1 MESLQNAFKHGK
13 LVRTENRLQQ
23 IAGNVQTVFRGKIE
37 DSVPRWWGRMALD
50 DEQGGG
56 GGILIRRIAG
66 GYRVF
71 YANMGRYN
79 YLAVIEQGRA
89 AYSIKDALL
98 RSPNTRKGRAGRYI
112 VIPMPAKAD
121 NESPVLKRKGLSL
134 DAEGKTRIS
143 YKGMQ
148 PGSSGTVR
156 MAQTVKGGKVQ
167 TASMKFVV
175 VSERSK
181 GWIYPAIKANP
192 ISQKLQA
199 EVDEILP
206 NDSRLKKAIE
216 QDVSEFLRR
225 NLGGK

>member
-1 MESLQNAFKHGK
+1 MESLQNAFKQGK
-13 LVRTENRLQQ
+13 FVRTENRLQQ
-23 IAGNVQTVFRGKIE
+23 IAGNVQARFQGEIE
-37 DSVPRWWGRMALD
+37 DSWPSWWGRMALSTG
-50 DEQGGG
+50 QGGG
-56 GGILIRRIAG
+56 GGILIRRVAG
-66 GYRVF
+66 GYRV
-71 YANMGRYN
+71 YYPNLGRYN
-79 YLAVIEQGRA
+79 YLSVIEQGRG
-89 AYSIKDALL
+89 AYSIKDALM
-98 RSPNTRKGRAGRYI
+98 RSPRTRKGQTGRYI

-156 MAQTVKGGKVQ
+156 MAQNVKGGKVQ

-192 ISQKLQA
+192 ISQKLQS
-199 EVDEILP
+199 EVDTMLP

-225 NLGGK
+225 KLGGK

>member
-1 MESLQNAFKHGK
+1 
-13 LVRTENRLQQ
+13 
-23 IAGNVQTVFRGKIE
+23 
-37 DSVPRWWGRMALD
+37 MALSTG
-50 DEQGGG
+50 QGGG
-56 GGILIRRIAG
+56 GGIVIRRVAG

-79 YLAVIEQGRA
+79 YLAVIEQGRG
-89 AYSIKDALL
+89 AYSIKDALM
-98 RSPNTRKGRAGRYI
+98 RSPRTRKGQTGRYI

-134 DAEGKTRIS
+134 DAEGKTRIA

-156 MAQTVKGGKVQ
+156 MAQNVKGGKVQ

-175 VSERSK
+175 VSERST

-225 NLGGK
+225 KLGGK